1 MTDPDSILQLGIE
14 AARESNNEEA
24 RNLFR
29 LLTRQNSH
37 DIRAWL
43 WLAGVAEN
51 RDERRAALE
60 RVIEIEPTNDL
71 ALRGLQA
78 LGAKPTT
85 KLAEVETQN
94 EAPLSPASPKLA
106 SPLAGSPSLPA
117 PTTLAEEDDDPF
129 ADLSAAFVSSP
140 KAVRRDPAPEVEA
153 DFDDPFA
160 DLSAAFDQSP
170 GSVRRSKDGES
181 ELSPSP
187 SSTAEKAPPPK
198 PKATGKASQPSPKSA
213 ATGGPKFTIP
223 GFFTKLWPKKA
234 SFPTKAP
241 SKAKQTPVSV
251 KAPSIARQAPDPK
264 AKPPKQ
270 PLQKNKDSSAQF
282 DVKKLTPVFIIILG
296 VLLIIVL
303 VTFVVPLI
311 GGVLNANKTGPSA
324 TSSGNNQQTEIG
336 GKLTPTL
343 TLTPTEEKVVNLDA
357 VATVSPIGEVPQPTS
372 VPTPVPPPPP
382 AAQPL
387 DLANANPSILPANTP
402 LESNGWLYDFNNP
415 SHVNIVYNPLA
426 GKTAQGRFVI
436 VFAMTVNRTGKAQPL
451 PADFFV
457 LKDAQGRVY
466 HSLIWASTAYLNRF
480 DYGSGGNVSQEQP
493 VPADGITYGV
503 PMIFDVAPDAT
514 NLVFFASSKPDQGWL
529 VRGSVR

>member
-14 AARESNNEEA
+14 AAREGNNEEA

-29 LLTRQNSH
+29 LLTRQNNH
-37 DIRAWL
+37 DVRAWL

-60 RVIEIEPTNDL
+60 RVIEIAPTNDL
-71 ALRGLQA
+71 ALRGLQS

-85 KLAEVETQN
+85 KLAEEVETQS
-94 EAPLSPASPKLA
+94 EAHLSHASPKPV
-106 SPLAGSPSLPA
+106 SPLAESPSLSA
-117 PTTLAEEDDDPF
+117 PTTLAEAEEDDDPF

-140 KAVRRDPAPEVEA
+140 KAVRREPSPETEFDA
-153 DFDDPFA
+153 DDPFA

-170 GSVRRSKDGES
+170 GSVRRTKDGES
-181 ELSPSP
+181 EARSSSP
-187 SSTAEKAPPPK
+187 AKKAPPPK
-198 PKATGKASQPSPKSA
+198 PKTPGKASSSSAKSA
-213 ATGGPKFTIP
+213 AKDGPKVTIP
-223 GFFTKLWPKKA
+223 AFFAKLWPKKA
-234 SFPTKAP
+234 PSPTKASSTTKQAP
-241 SKAKQTPVSV
+241 SPTKASSMAKQ
-251 KAPSIARQAPDPK
+251 APAPK
-264 AKPPKQ
+264 AKLPKQ
-270 PLQKNKDSSAQF
+270 PLQKEKGNPSQF

-303 VTFVVPLI
+303 AISVVPLV
-311 GGVLNANKTGPSA
+311 GGVLKANKAVPSA
-324 TSSGNNQQTEIG
+324 TSSANNQQTND
-336 GKLTPTL
+336 KVTPTP

-357 VATVSPIGEVPQPTS
+357 VATPLGEAEVVQPTS
-372 VPTPVPPPPP
+372 GPTPVPPPPP

-415 SHVNIVYNPLA
+415 SHANVVYTPLA
-426 GKTAQGRFVI
+426 GKSAQGRFVI
-436 VFAMTVNRTGKAQPL
+436 IFAMTVNRTGQAQPL
-451 PADFFV
+451 PADFLV

-466 HSLIWASTAYLNRF
+466 HPLTWASTAYLNRF
-480 DYGSGGNVSQEQP
+480 GYGSGGNVSQEQS

-503 PMIFDVAPDAT
+503 PIIFDVAPDAT
-514 NLVFFASSKPDQGWL
+514 NLVFFAPSKPDQGWL